1 MASCFMVVNDG
12 SYATGCV
19 VSASEEEG
27 AMVTVGTVITVY
39 IAADPSVQITTTP
52 EEPAA
57 TEPTTPETPPEAVQS
72 RNTIPIKQ
80 HTTKAEAGAL
90 NGLPLLLV

>member
-1 MASCFMVVNDG
+1 MA
-12 SYATGCV
+12 Y
-19 VSASEEEG
+19 
-27 AMVTVGTVITVY
+27 VTAALKSFISIFGKKIKIILAVFAA
-39 IAADPSVQITTTP
+39 IAALLLVL
-52 EEPAA
+52 ALLLGLA
-57 TEPTTPETPPEAVQS
+57 HLARRAVQR